1 MMYKKNY
8 SQIRRQLEIN
18 NPAILRRIFVC
29 VRSYCVGLKTGYGP
43 EKIGLKTNKKA
54 SKMSGLF
61 ASSCLSLVLFF
72 ISNQMLFATEI
83 RTTVNRT
90 PININESFQIIFTST
105 QLPDGRP
112 DFSPLKENFTI
123 LIEEDPQRKDSLIKG
138 RYIPT
143 IQWVLNVMA
152 KKTGQLSIPPI
163 FFGNDVSQVATILV
177 NKNTNNS
184 QNNANNQDL
193 FLEVEVSNLTPY
205 VQAQV
210 IYTLRVFRRVQ
221 ISQASLN
228 EPELTGAII
237 EKIGDDK
244 NYNAVLNGV
253 TYDVTERKYTVFPQ
267 KSGTKTIKPLLLT
280 ADVISNNRSRF
291 YDPFNFRQ
299 TTTKRI
305 SSKEITLEVKPAPKD
320 FSGKHWI
327 PSEQLYLE
335 EKWSGDIH
343 QIKTGEPL
351 TRTLTILAKG
361 TMSAQLPDLHTE
373 SADYKLKT
381 YSDQPNLTE
390 QKNAEGLISLREQK
404 IVYIPSEPGNYTLPA
419 IEIPWFNTKTQ
430 KMEVA
435 TIPETT
441 VTAIASAQPSSN
453 NQFLS
458 PTQLGTTRPEP
469 IIHKVENN
477 FWKWFSLFLA
487 CGWLATSLF
496 FNKNPPKDEIVPIN
510 PKQLKLKK
518 IIKTIKQA
526 CKNNNQVEAKNAL
539 LDWGRLKFN
548 ETNLSTIAS
557 HCEFRLSEQIITLN
571 NNLYS
576 TNPSIHWE
584 GKKLFQ
590 ALAENNALE
599 RLNKKVDDTLEPLY
613 KI

>member
-1 MMYKKNY
+1 MYKKNY
-8 SQIRRQLEIN
+8 SQIIRQLEIN
-18 NPAILRRIFVC
+18 NPPILRKIFVYIQS
-29 VRSYCVGLKTGYGP
+29 SYAGRKAGYITESIRLKTD
-43 EKIGLKTNKKA
+43 KKA
-54 SKMSGLF
+54 SKMGRLF

-72 ISNQMLFATEI
+72 ISSQMVFATEI
-83 RTTVNRT
+83 RTTVDRT
-90 PININESFQIIFTST
+90 PVNINESFQIIFTST
-105 QLPDGRP
+105 QPPDGQP
-112 DFSPLKENFTI
+112 DFSPLEENFTI
-123 LIEEDPQRKDSLIKG
+123 LNEAQQRQNSLVNG
-138 RYIPT
+138 RYRRT
-143 IQWVLNVMA
+143 IQWILNVMA
-152 KKTGQLSIPPI
+152 KKTGSLSIPSI
-163 FFGNDVSQVATILV
+163 SFGNDVSQPATLLIT
-177 NKNTNNS
+177 KNTNNS
-184 QNNANNQDL
+184 QNNTNNQDL
-193 FLEVEVSNLTPY
+193 FLDVSVSSLTPY

-210 IYTLRVFRRVQ
+210 IYTLRFFQRVQ

-228 EPELTGAII
+228 EPKLTDAII
-237 EKIGDDK
+237 EQIGEDK
-244 NYNAVLNGV
+244 NYNTELSGV
-253 TYDVTERKYTVFPQ
+253 NYLVTERKYAIFPQ
-267 KSGTKTIKPLLLT
+267 KSGTKTIKPLVLT
-280 ADVISNNRSRF
+280 ANVISNNRPS
-291 YDPFNFRQ
+291 FNGFFNSRQ
-299 TTTKRI
+299 TTTKRV
-305 SSKEITLEVKPAPKD
+305 SSKEITLKVKPAPKG

-381 YSDQPNLTE
+381 YSDQPSLKE
-390 QKNAEGLISLREQK
+390 QKNADGLISLREQK
-404 IVYIPSEPGNYTLPA
+404 IAYIPSEPGNYTLPA

-435 TIPETT
+435 TIPETI
-441 VTAIASAQPSSN
+441 VTAISSAQPSSN
-453 NQFLS
+453 NQTLS
-458 PTQLGTTRPEP
+458 PTQLETTKPEP
-469 IIHKVENN
+469 VVHKVENN

-487 CGWLATSLF
+487 CGWLSTSLF
-496 FNKNPPKDEIVPIN
+496 FNKNSPKDEIVPIN
-510 PKQLKLKK
+510 PKQLKLKE

-526 CKNNNQVEAKNAL
+526 CKDNNQVEAKNAL

-557 HCEFRLSEQIITLN
+557 HCEFRLSEQIIKIN

-576 TNPSIHWE
+576 TKPLAYWE

-599 RLNKKVDDTLEPLY
+599 RLNKKVDNTLEPLY

>member
-1 MMYKKNY
+1 MYKKNY
-8 SQIRRQLEIN
+8 SQIIRQLEI
-18 NPAILRRIFVC
+18 
-29 VRSYCVGLKTGYGP
+29 
-43 EKIGLKTNKKA
+43 
-54 SKMSGLF
+54 
-61 ASSCLSLVLFF
+61 LVLFF
-72 ISNQMLFATEI
+72 ISSQMVFATEI
-83 RTTVNRT
+83 RTTVDRT
-90 PININESFQIIFTST
+90 PVNINESFQIIFTST
-105 QLPDGRP
+105 QPPDGLP
-112 DFSPLKENFTI
+112 DFSPLEENFTV
-123 LIEEDPQRKDSLIKG
+123 LTEAQQRQKLFING
-138 RYIPT
+138 RFRAA
-143 IQWVLNVMA
+143 IQWILNVKA
-152 KKTGQLSIPPI
+152 KKIGQLSIPPI
-163 FFGNDVSQVATILV
+163 SFGNDISQVATLLV
-177 NKNTNNS
+177 TKNTNNS

-193 FLEVEVSNLTPY
+193 FLEVEVSSLMPY

-210 IYTLRVFRRVQ
+210 VYTLRVFRRVQ

-228 EPELTGAII
+228 EPELIDSII

-244 NYNAVLNGV
+244 IYTAQLNGINYNVI
-253 TYDVTERKYTVFPQ
+253 ERKYAIFPQ

-280 ADVISNNRSRF
+280 ADVISNNRPS
-291 YDPFNFRQ
+291 FNGFFNRRQ

-305 SSKEITLEVKPAPKD
+305 RSKEITLEVKPAPKD

-335 EKWSGDIH
+335 EKWSGNIH

-469 IIHKVENN
+469 VIHKVENN

-510 PKQLKLKK
+510 PKQLKLKE

-526 CKNNNQVEAKNAL
+526 CKDNNQVEAKNAL
-539 LDWGRLKFN
+539 LDWGKLKFN

-557 HCEFRLSEQIITLN
+557 QCEFRLSEQIIKLN

-576 TNPSIHWE
+576 TSPSIHWE